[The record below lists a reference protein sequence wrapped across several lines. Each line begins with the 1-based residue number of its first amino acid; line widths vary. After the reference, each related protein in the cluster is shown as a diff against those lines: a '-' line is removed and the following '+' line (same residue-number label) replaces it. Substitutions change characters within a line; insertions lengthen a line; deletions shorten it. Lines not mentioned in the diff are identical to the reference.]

1 MPDVENTIWLIPLLP
16 LLGTLWIAVGYMLN
30 MNRGEEGEWH
40 TAFVATT
47 AASLSFLTAGYNAL
61 NAMLSGSPGHITT
74 GEWFNSGELIIN
86 VSFMLDTLGLTMSLL
101 VSFIALLMLRF
112 SVNYLHREAGF
123 QRFFMILLLFT
134 SAMQLIVLA
143 GNSVLAFVGWE
154 LAGVSSYL
162 LIAYAW
168 DRPVATANATAAFIT
183 NRIGDTGFIAG
194 IVLSVIWLGGAEW
207 TMLNNTGSLENLQI
221 DLIVGCFLL
230 AALAKSAQ
238 LPFSAWITRALEGPT
253 PSSAIFYGSLMVHAG
268 IFLLLRLEPLLSQAP
283 PMMTL
288 IAVLGLLTALYGW
301 LTGLV
306 QTDIKTSLMLSTVSQ
321 AGLMLLWIGVG
332 WFDLAAWHLVLHAIW
347 RAYQFLNSPSMMHMV
362 NRAARPVPA
371 WLASLRWL
379 HTASLQRF
387 WLDPLA
393 NWLLVRPTI
402 ALSRDVQDFDEEVVS
417 RVVGLPAQARA
428 ISSVQHWEAHK
439 QGANAGDENKIG
451 QARGMLGHIMES
463 TASML
468 YWFEDRLVLKGG
480 GEGLIGLI
488 QRLGIFANHIEHL
501 LSQPRYLLL
510 LIMATFIVI
519 L

>member
-1 MPDVENTIWLIPLLP
+1 MPDSEYIIWLIPILP
-16 LLGTLWIAVGYMLN
+16 LLGSMWIAVGYMLK
-30 MNRGEEGEWH
+30 MNRGEEGERH
-40 TAFVATT
+40 TALVATST
-47 AASLSFLTAGYNAL
+47 ASLSFLVAGYTAL
-61 NAMLSGSPGHITT
+61 NAMLSGSPGHIVITQ
-74 GEWFNSGELIIN
+74 WFSSGELSIN
-86 VSFMLDTLGLTMSLL
+86 VSFMLDTLGITMSLL

-143 GNSVLAFVGWE
+143 GNSVLTFVGWE
-154 LAGVSSYL
+154 LAGISSYL

-168 DRPVATANATAAFIT
+168 DRPVATSNATAAFIT

-194 IVLSVIWLGGAEW
+194 IVLSVIWLGGSEW
-207 TMLNNTGSLENLQI
+207 TMLNNTGDLENLQI

-238 LPFSAWITRALEGPT
+238 LPFSGWITRALEGPT
-253 PSSAIFYGSLMVHAG
+253 PSSAIFYGSLMVHG
-268 IFLLLRLEPLLSQAP
+268 GVYLLLRLEPLLSQAP
-283 PMMTL
+283 PMMAL

-301 LTGLV
+301 ISGFV

-321 AGLMLLWIGVG
+321 AGLMLLWIGLG
-332 WFDLAAWHLVLHAIW
+332 WFELAAWHLVLHAIW
-347 RAYQFLNSPSMMHMV
+347 RAYQFLNAPSMMHMV
-362 NRAARPVPA
+362 SRAARPVPA
-371 WLASLRWL
+371 WLSRQRWL

-387 WLDPLA
+387 WLDPIA

-402 ALSRDVQDFDEEVVS
+402 ELSRDVQDFDEQVVS
-417 RVVGLPAQARA
+417 RVVGLPAQAHA
-428 ISSVQHWEAHK
+428 ISSVQYWEARQQDK
-439 QGANAGDENKIG
+439 NASDANEMG

-480 GEGLIGLI
+480 GEGLLGLI
-488 QRLGIFANHIEHL
+488 ERLGFYANHIERL

>member
-1 MPDVENTIWLIPLLP
+1 
-16 LLGTLWIAVGYMLN
+16 MLN
-30 MNRGEEGEWH
+30 LNRGEEGERH
-40 TAFVATT
+40 TAIVATI
-47 AASLSFLTAGYNAL
+47 AASLSFLIAGYNAL
-61 NAMLSGSPGHITT
+61 NAMLSGSPGHIVIAQ
-74 GEWFNSGELIIN
+74 WFNSGEININ

-154 LAGVSSYL
+154 LAGISSYL

-168 DRPVATANATAAFIT
+168 DRPVATSNATAAFIT
-183 NRIGDTGFIAG
+183 NRIGDTGFIAA
-194 IVLSVIWLGGAEW
+194 IVLSMIWLGGTEW
-207 TMLNNTGSLENLQI
+207 TMLNNTGDLENLQI

-238 LPFSAWITRALEGPT
+238 LPFSGWITRALEGPT
-253 PSSAIFYGSLMVHAG
+253 PSSAIFYGSLMVHSG
-268 IFLLLRLEPLLSQAP
+268 VYLLLRLEPLLSQAP

-301 LTGLV
+301 ISGFV

-321 AGLMLLWIGVG
+321 AGLMLLWIGLG

-347 RAYQFLNSPSMMHMV
+347 RAYQFLNAPSMMHMV
-362 NRAARPVPA
+362 SRAARPVPA
-371 WLASLRWL
+371 WLSRQRWL
-379 HTASLQRF
+379 HTAALQRF

-402 ALSRDVQDFDEEVVS
+402 ELSRDVQDFDEEVVS

-428 ISSVQHWEAHK
+428 ISSVQYWEGSK
-439 QGANAGDENKIG
+439 QDKNSGDANTIG

-480 GEGLIGLI
+480 GEGLLALI
-488 QRLGIFANHIEHL
+488 SRLGFYANHIEHL

-510 LIMATFIVI
+510 LIMATFIGI

>member
-1 MPDVENTIWLIPLLP
+1 MPDIEQYIWLIPLLP
-16 LLGTLWIAVGYMLN
+16 LMGTTWICVTYILN
-30 MNRGEEGEWH
+30 LNRGEEGERH
-40 TAFVATT
+40 TAHVATL
-47 AASLSFLTAGYNAL
+47 AATLSFLLAVFNGI
-61 NAMLSGSPGHITT
+61 NAMLSGSPGHIII
-74 GEWFNSGELIIN
+74 GKWLSSGELNIN

-168 DRPVATANATAAFIT
+168 DRPVATENATAAFIT

-194 IVLSVIWLGGAEW
+194 IVLSVIWLGGSEW
-207 TMLNNTGSLENLQI
+207 TMLNNTSGLENLQI

-268 IFLLLRLEPLLSQAP
+268 VYLLLRHEPQQSPTP
-283 PMMTL
+283 PLMAL

-301 LTGLV
+301 VSEFV

-332 WFDLAAWHLVLHAIW
+332 WFELAAWHMVLHAIW

-362 NRAARPVPA
+362 SRAARPVPA
-371 WLASLRWL
+371 WLSRLRWL

-402 ALSRDVQDFDEEVVS
+402 ALSRDVQNFDEKVVS

-428 ISSVQHWEAHK
+428 ISSVQHWEARK
-439 QGANAGDENKIG
+439 QGDNNEID

-480 GEGLIGLI
+480 GEGLLGLI
-488 QRLGIFANHIEHL
+488 GSLGIYAKQIERL